1 MIKST
6 EKTTDIVF
14 PPDVIAPKHDPAAR
28 RNAQRIVSAIGRQF
42 IFAGGTAGGGLFGFV
57 SLLIG

>member
-14 PPDVIAPKHDPAAR
+14 PPDVIAPKHEPAASR
-28 RNAQRIVSAIGRQF
+28 AAQRIVSPIGRQF
-42 IFAGGTAGGGLFGFV
+42 VFAGGTAGSGLFGSI